1 MLSIPSDMLAWVL
14 ESDAESSRP
23 LFRKDKLEDHLDL
36 LRSTPYLDYHGHP
49 HANKSG
55 HDAKDVPDDKGLT
68 AGVEVETDNR
78 GDTGGV
84 AGGATGDVGSNAGRE
99 RIYVHLR
106 VADAGLTPPA
116 PKAGGEKKRRLSADS
131 EV

>member
-23 LFRKDKLEDHLDL
+23 LFREDKLEDHLDM
-36 LRSTPYLDYHGHP
+36 LRSTSYLDYHGHP
-49 HANKSG
+49 PANKSG
-55 HDAKDVPDDKGLT
+55 HDVKDVPDDKGLKP
-68 AGVEVETDNR
+68 GVEVETDNK

-84 AGGATGDVGSNAGRE
+84 AGAGDVGSNAGRE

-106 VADAGLTPPA
+106 VADPGLTPPA
-116 PKAGGEKKRRLSADS
+116 PQAGGEKKRRLSEDS

>member
-23 LFRKDKLEDHLDL
+23 LFRKETLEDHLDM

-49 HANKSG
+49 QANKSG
-55 HDAKDVPDDKGLT
+55 HDVQDDKGLK
-68 AGVEVETDNR
+68 AGVEVETGNR

-84 AGGATGDVGSNAGRE
+84 AGAGDVGRNAVRE

-116 PKAGGEKKRRLSADS
+116 PKAGGEKKRRLSEDS
-131 EV
+131 EK